1 MHPISS
7 SRCALAICT
16 LLLAAG
22 LATSAVAQAKTK
34 ATTQAKTSKSSRTK
48 TPESTDIQRRKMED
62 ARLLRE
68 CRGRPNA
75 GACLGYAS

>member
-1 MHPISS
+1 MTQIDK
-7 SRCALAICT
+7 SRRALTAFA

-22 LATSAVAQAKTK
+22 MAAPAVAQAKNR
-34 ATTQAKTSKSSRTK
+34 RTRTRK
-48 TPESTDIQRRKMED
+48 GKNKNNDTADIQRRKLEEQ
-62 ARLLRE
+62 RLLRE